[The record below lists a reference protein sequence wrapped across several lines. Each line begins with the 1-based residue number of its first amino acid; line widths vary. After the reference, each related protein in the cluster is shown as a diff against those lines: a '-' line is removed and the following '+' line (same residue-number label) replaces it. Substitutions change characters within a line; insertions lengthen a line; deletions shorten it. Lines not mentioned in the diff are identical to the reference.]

1 MPKSGKEHGEAGKQ
15 YEEDVREKTGGISEV
30 INKKEIDS
38 VTNEALIQ
46 AKDSESAIKKPKN
59 FLNKK
64 NRTQIKET
72 IKMAKDR
79 SKTAEFWFKYAPH
92 SDIQQYIEEKGGKL
106 VIWNKEQ

>member
-59 FLNKK
+59 FLSFGLNTLPILIFNNILKKREENWLFGIRNNKHGILLFTT
-64 NRTQIKET
+64 RL
-72 IKMAKDR
+72 A
-79 SKTAEFWFKYAPH
+79 
-92 SDIQQYIEEKGGKL
+92 
-106 VIWNKEQ
+106 